1 MFTRFKEGEI
11 VNIELTTYDYDVLK
25 SIYFTSNPTQRI
37 LADKCGCSL
46 GKINKSVSKL
56 KEFGYIDDDLKL
68 TQQSINS
75 INNNKTRRAVILAAG
90 FGLRMAPV
98 NTEIPKGLI
107 EIHGEPLIERTINQL
122 HEAGINEIYII
133 VGFMKEMY
141 EYLIDKYNVHLIVNT
156 EYITKNNLYS
166 LALATKYLSNSY
178 IIPCDIWFK
187 TNPYSEYELYSW
199 YMVSDKLTN
208 DSNIRINR
216 NRELVTVSHPQ
227 QGNKMVGVCY
237 LKDNKS
243 SEVSDRLNYL
253 LNNAGNDNLFW
264 EESLLHKGKMIISGK
279 CLHSSNVFEINTY
292 EELRELD
299 SNSNQLNSDAVK
311 TIENVLSCKLD
322 EIQNIQILK
331 KGMTNRSFLFEC
343 RKQKYIMRIPG
354 QGTGN
359 LINRKQEADVYKS
372 ISKTNICDSP
382 VYINPENGYKIT
394 RFLENVRNCDANDFD
409 DLTKCMNLLRNFHNA
424 KLSVEHEF
432 NIFEKIE
439 FYESLWNG
447 KPSIYRDYYDTKNN
461 VMSLKDFIE
470 KHKSKYVLTHIDAVP
485 DNFLFYRNDSNSD
498 EKLQLTDWE
507 YAGMQDPHI
516 DIAMFCIYSLY
527 NRSQIDKLIDIYF
540 ENQCEKVTRIKIYCY
555 IAVCGLL
562 WSNWCEYKR
571 NLGIDF
577 GEYSLRQYRYA
588 KDFYKLASA
597 EINHLE
603 KDGVN
608 DEL

>member
-1 MFTRFKEGEI
+1 M
-11 VNIELTTYDYDVLK
+11 NIELTTYDYDVLK